1 MCTLIKTFL
10 PVVFLFCVAGIANA
24 QLAAKWNITDTQGKN
39 LKIEMGK
46 VNEINV
52 PVYILDSKSGD
63 LNIEL
68 YYMGTPDLS
77 IKRFLQVMPADAEE
91 SNHLLDL
98 TPANENSMS
107 TSISA
112 TKIHEITKS
121 KSIGTIYKVQEAIEG
136 GGKVDIKTIFHFKL
150 K

>member
-1 MCTLIKTFL
+1 MIKTFL
-10 PVVFLFCVAGIANA
+10 PIVILFCFAGITSA
-24 QLAAKWNITDTQGKN
+24 QLASKWNITDTKGKN

-46 VNEINV
+46 VNDINV

-68 YYMGTPDLS
+68 YYMGTPDFS
-77 IKRFLQVMPADAEE
+77 TKRFLQIMPADAEE

-98 TPANENSMS
+98 TQANERSMS
-107 TSISA
+107 TSISTA
-112 TKIHEITKS
+112 KIQEITRS
-121 KSIGTIYKVQEAIEG
+121 KSMGTIYKVQEVIEG
-136 GGKVDIKTIFHFKL
+136 GGKVDMKIIFHFKL

>member
-1 MCTLIKTFL
+1 MLKTFL
-10 PVVFLFCVAGIANA
+10 SLVILFCFAGITNA
-24 QLAAKWNITDTQGKN
+24 QLASKWNITDTQGKN

-46 VNEINV
+46 VNDISV

-77 IKRFLQVMPADAEE
+77 AKRFLQIMPADAAE

-98 TPANENSMS
+98 TQATEKSMS
-107 TSISA
+107 TSVSA
-112 TKIHEITKS
+112 SKIQEITKS
-121 KSIGTIYKVQEAIEG
+121 KSVGTIYKVQEVIEG
-136 GGKVDIKTIFHFKL
+136 GGKSDMKTIFHFKL